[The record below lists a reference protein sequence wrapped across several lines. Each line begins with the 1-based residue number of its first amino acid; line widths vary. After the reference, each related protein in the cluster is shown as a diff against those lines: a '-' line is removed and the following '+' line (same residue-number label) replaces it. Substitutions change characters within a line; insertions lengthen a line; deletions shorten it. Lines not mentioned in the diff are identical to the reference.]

1 MSNLQE
7 RIERFERNLAYMS
20 KELDSIKAEL
30 GRGVEPEAPVEN
42 IVQQP
47 VEQVVPV
54 MPARVPVQ
62 KTARPKKEKKS
73 TEQFIG
79 KVAMG
84 IGASVLI
91 FIAMVMFATLIIPM
105 FNDTMKMISMYLLSI
120 ILIVLGEVVYKKSKT
135 GYTILSAC
143 GVGALFISLVATCVY
158 FHAIG
163 QLFLYLLLLLWVFG
177 VAFHMARNRN
187 MMFAWVGQIGIF
199 IATALSGY
207 AEVYESDFYLM
218 VGFVLIAEAIFFI
231 TFHKNSFKISM
242 LNSCS
247 LVASLL
253 LLDTIAYS
261 KTWSFFSSSPTI
273 SIGPV
278 LAIVLAGSAVIIG
291 TTAYLYKR
299 SETEGQKLG
308 TRIYS
313 IVTSFM
319 FVLLVGS
326 LNNLVSFSD
335 DWLTLIG
342 IVGMVIAIAVSERFG
357 GENGIIA
364 TRTVHIALLS
374 LVIFVLNYDIA
385 SITFLILMIG
395 AGVFGLMR
403 REKYYYFLPPVFGLF
418 ATWVIYA
425 ETRSFWNILSTE
437 IYDTGMQILDAP
449 LRIAVVIISIMF
461 LIAHMILVRV
471 KEGPYTP
478 YEIVSYLVLVFTI
491 PQCVSVI
498 GAFSGFDESVVILC
512 LLVIMQIFVKVFKWM
527 EDTRVPY
534 YIVNACL
541 MFGSLILC
549 EKDFVEV
556 GYRLVVILAAAA
568 VFSLNLRELF
578 SVSKAAGAYVAFK
591 YSILLLVILNSFDAS
606 SQVLSIVLLLVA
618 AASIAVGFKIN
629 NKSLR
634 LYGLV
639 VSIISVAKLILVD
652 ITYDNSL
659 MRACSFLICGLIC
672 FAISIVYNRME
683 KKMLTEV
690 CDEEVSDE
698 E

>member
-7 RIERFERNLAYMS
+7 RIEKFERDLVYMS

-30 GRGVEPEAPVEN
+30 GRSVEPEAPVEN

-47 VEQVVPV
+47 AEQVVPV

-120 ILIVLGEVVYKKSKT
+120 LLIVLGEVVYKKSKT

-253 LLDTIAYS
+253 LFDTIAYS
-261 KTWSFFSSSPTI
+261 KTWSFLGSGSI
-273 SIGPV
+273 SIGPM
-278 LAIVLAGSAVIIG
+278 LAIVLAGSAAIIG

-326 LNNLVSFSD
+326 LDHLVDFSD

-342 IVGMVIAIAVSERFG
+342 VIGMMFAIVAAECFG
-357 GENGIIA
+357 GTKGILA
-364 TRTVHIALLS
+364 TRTIHLALLA
-374 LVIFVLNYDIA
+374 LVVLTLEYDIA
-385 SITFLILMIG
+385 SIILLVLMIG
-395 AGVFGLMR
+395 FGVFGLFR
-403 REKYYYFLPPVFGLF
+403 KEKYYYFVPPVFSLLAVWTVYSKTRTWNFLPTG
-418 ATWVIYA
+418 ATGV
-425 ETRSFWNILSTE
+425 EVTDVSF
-437 IYDTGMQILDAP
+437 
-449 LRIAVVIISIMF
+449 RIAVVIVGI
-461 LIAHMILVRV
+461 LLLVGHMALVRV
-471 KEGPYTP
+471 REGKYTA
-478 YEIVSYLVLVFTI
+478 YEVVSYIALMFSMPLCIFTIRSFYGFKAHIVILCVLVLV
-491 PQCVSVI
+491 Q
-498 GAFSGFDESVVILC
+498 ILIKI
-512 LLVIMQIFVKVFKWM
+512 LKWGT
-527 EDTRVPY
+527 DAKVPY
-534 YIVNACL
+534 YIVNSIIMVLAVAMCINDA
-541 MFGSLILC
+541 M
-549 EKDFVEV
+549 DM
-556 GYRLVVILAAAA
+556 GYKIVIILASAAA
-568 VFSLNLRELF
+568 FSINLRELLD
-578 SVSKAAGAYVAFK
+578 VSKFAGAYISAK
-591 YSILLLVILNSFDAS
+591 YSVLLLAILRMFDAS
-606 SQVLSIVLLLVA
+606 SQLVSVVLLLVA
-618 AASIAVGFKIN
+618 AASIVVGFKIN

-652 ITYDNSL
+652 ISYANSL

-683 KKMLTEV
+683 KKMIVETGEEV
-690 CDEEVSDE
+690 FDEE
-698 E
+698 